1 MTQEITPDK
10 QSVLSCLSQKSYY
23 IDFYQREYVW
33 ESNTVNV
40 LLKDIFYSFNL
51 SYNEHKDEE
60 LSQKTIMNYN
70 WYYLNVFITNK
81 VDGKVYIVDG
91 QQRLTTLTL
100 IACKLFHMT
109 SNENLRSILLGC
121 IFTKDLFQG
130 NIFCIDHDK
139 RKDVMQAILDG
150 KEYKEKFKNKTEET
164 LIERYKDVSA
174 YFDKLNME
182 EDKVEAF
189 IYYFLQ
195 RLVLVELSIDKDDTP
210 MVFEVIN
217 DRGEALKPFEI
228 LKGKMIGLLSKSDTD
243 LYSSKWDESML
254 RLPEIQDTFFI
265 DYIRSRFIFRSNAS
279 VESSISK
286 SYHRYIF
293 DNNDIADTLAFR
305 KTDKMHITNIKNFIN
320 NELSYYSKLYAKI
333 TTSKNTYLRYE
344 KEINSFSGQYQNIM
358 AACCV
363 NDVNEDAKIDA
374 VAREVDR
381 MWVILTLNGAYD
393 SNEYQNITYA
403 LNEQLRGKDIS
414 EYRDI
419 FNQLIIDAIRHKRN
433 ITDENAAVAL
443 LDYNTFQKRGYSN
456 LNTRFLRYFLSRVE
470 DYICTESKVKMQ
482 NDVFYVSTKTGNITG
497 YQIEH
502 ILSNNDESV
511 KYFDNEDEYNERR
524 NQLGGLLLLK
534 GLDNIS
540 SGNELYVD
548 KLKTYGNGFV
558 WGHTLCKDFYHANLD
573 FEAFNKRLKDQTG
586 VEFKPYDVFDKQ
598 ALEERC
604 TLLFNLV
611 KIIWDIK

>member
-33 ESNTVNV
+33 QSNTVNV
-40 LLKDIFYSFNL
+40 LLRDIFYSFNL

-60 LSQKTIMNYN
+60 MSEMTIMNYN

-91 QQRLTTLTL
+91 QQRLSTLTL

-109 SNENLRSILLGC
+109 QDDNLRSILMGC
-121 IFTKDLFQG
+121 IFTKNLFKG

-150 KEYKEKFKNKTEET
+150 VEYKGAYKNKTEET
-164 LIERYKDVSA
+164 LCERYKDICLF
-174 YFDKLNME
+174 FDRLNMD
-182 EDKVEAF
+182 EDKVRAF
-189 IYYFLQ
+189 IFYFLQ

-228 LKGKMIGLLSKSDTD
+228 LKGKMIGMLSKSDTD
-243 LYSSKWDESML
+243 LYSEKWDGSML
-254 RLPEIQDTFFI
+254 RLLGIHDAFFI
-265 DYIRSRFIFRSNAS
+265 DYIRAKFIFKSNAS
-279 VESSISK
+279 VESAISK

-293 DNNDIADTLAFR
+293 DNNDIADSLSFR
-305 KTDKMHITNIKNFIN
+305 KTDKSHITNVKNFIN
-320 NELSYYSKLYAKI
+320 NELSYYSDLYARI
-333 TTSKNTYLRYE
+333 NDSKNIFLRYE
-344 KEINSFSGQYQNIM
+344 KEINYFSGQYQNIM

-363 NDVNEDAKIDA
+363 NDLNEEQKIDA
-374 VAREVDR
+374 IAKEVDR

-403 LNEQLRGKDIS
+403 LNEQLKGKDVS
-414 EYRDI
+414 EYRGI

-433 ITDENAAVAL
+433 ITDPSVPVAL

-470 DYICTESKVKMQ
+470 DYICTESNIKMQ
-482 NDVFYVSTKTGNITG
+482 NDVFYVSTKTGNKTG

-502 ILSNNDESV
+502 ILSNNDESIQ
-511 KYFDNEDEYNERR
+511 YFSNEDEYNEKR
-524 NQLGGLLLLK
+524 NLLGGLLLLK
-534 GLDNIS
+534 GQDNIS
-540 SGNELYVD
+540 SGNEFYVD
-548 KLKTYGNGFV
+548 KLKTYSNGFV
-558 WGHTLCKDFYHANLD
+558 WGHTLCEDFYHANLD
-573 FEAFNKRLKDQTG
+573 FAAFNKRLKDQAG
-586 VEFKPYDVFDKQ
+586 VEFRPYSVFDSQ

-604 TLLFNLV
+604 TLLYNLV
-611 KIIWDIK
+611 KIIWDIR

>member
-40 LLKDIFYSFNL
+40 LLRDIFYSFNL

-60 LSQKTIMNYN
+60 MSEKTIMNYN

-91 QQRLTTLTL
+91 QQRLSTLTL

-109 SNENLRSILLGC
+109 PDDNLRSILMGC
-121 IFTKDLFQG
+121 IFTKNLFKG

-150 KEYKEKFKNKTEET
+150 VDYKGPYKNKTEET
-164 LIERYKDVSA
+164 LCERYKDISA
-174 YFDKLNME
+174 YIDKLNMD
-182 EDKVEAF
+182 EDKVRAF
-189 IYYFLQ
+189 IFYFLQ

-228 LKGKMIGLLSKSDTD
+228 LKGKMIGLLSKSDTE
-243 LYSSKWDESML
+243 LYSSKWDDSML
-254 RLPEIQDTFFI
+254 KLRGIQDDFFI
-265 DYIRSRFIFRSNAS
+265 DYIRSRFIFKSNAS

-286 SYHRYIF
+286 AYHRYIF
-293 DNNDIADTLAFR
+293 DSNDIADKLAFR
-305 KTDKMHITNIKNFIN
+305 KTDKAHITNIKNFIN
-320 NELSYYSKLYAKI
+320 NELSYYSNLYSKI
-333 TTSKNTYLRYE
+333 TSSRNIYLRYE
-344 KEINSFSGQYQNIM
+344 KEINYFSGQYQNIM

-363 NDVNEDAKIDA
+363 NDPNEDVKIAAIAK
-374 VAREVDR
+374 EVDR

-403 LNEQLRGKDIS
+403 LNEQLRGKDVS
-414 EYRDI
+414 EYRAI
-419 FNQLIIDAIRHKRN
+419 FNQLILDAIRHKRN
-433 ITDENAAVAL
+433 ITDTSVTVAL

-482 NDVFYVSTKTGNITG
+482 NDVFYVSTKTGNVTG

-502 ILSNNDESV
+502 ILSNNEESV
-511 KYFDNEDEYNERR
+511 KYFDSEDEYNERR

-548 KLKTYGNGFV
+548 KLKTYSNGFV
-558 WGHTLCKDFYHANLD
+558 WGHTLCEDFYHANLD
-573 FEAFNKRLKDQTG
+573 FAAFNKRIKDQTG

-604 TLLFNLV
+604 TLLYNLV
-611 KIIWDIK
+611 KIIWDIN

>member
-33 ESNTVNV
+33 ESNTVHV
-40 LLKDIFYSFNL
+40 LLRDIFYSFNL

-60 LSQKTIMNYN
+60 MSEKTIMNYN

-100 IACKLFHMT
+100 IACKLYHMT
-109 SNENLRSILLGC
+109 SDENLRSILLGC
-121 IFTKDLFQG
+121 IYTKDLFKG

-139 RKDVMQAILDG
+139 RREVMQSILDG
-150 KEYKEKFKNKTEET
+150 VQYKKAYKNKTEET
-164 LIERYKDVSA
+164 LCERYKDISA
-174 YFDKLNME
+174 FFDKLNME
-182 EDKVEAF
+182 DDKVLAF

-217 DRGEALKPFEI
+217 DRGEPLNPFEI
-228 LKGKMIGLLSKSDTD
+228 LKGKMIGLLSKSDTE
-243 LYSSKWDESML
+243 LYSNKWDESMQKL
-254 RLPEIQDTFFI
+254 LGLQDAFFI
-265 DYIRSRFIFRSNAS
+265 DYIRARFIFKSNAS
-279 VESSISK
+279 VESAISK

-293 DNNDIADTLAFR
+293 DNNDIADSLAFR

-320 NELSYYSKLYAKI
+320 NELTYYSNLYAKI
-333 TTSKNTYLRYE
+333 TSSKNIFLRYE
-344 KEINSFSGQYQNIM
+344 KEINYFSGQYQNIL

-363 NDVNEDAKIDA
+363 NDVNEDHKIAIIAK
-374 VAREVDR
+374 EVDR

-403 LNEQLRGKDIS
+403 LNEQLRGKDAF
-414 EYRDI
+414 EYREI
-419 FNQLIIDAIRHKRN
+419 FNKLIIAAIRHKRN
-433 ITDENAAVAL
+433 ITDPSVNVAL

-470 DYICTESKVKMQ
+470 DYICTESKIKMQ

-502 ILSNNDESV
+502 ILSNNEESV
-511 KYFDNEDEYNERR
+511 KFFDNEDEYNERR

-548 KLKTYGNGFV
+548 KLKTYSNGFV
-558 WGHTLCKDFYHANLD
+558 WGHTLCQDFYHSNLD
-573 FEAFNKRLKDQTG
+573 FIAFNKRLKDQTG
-586 VEFKPYDVFDKQ
+586 VEFRPFDVFDKV

-604 TLLFNLV
+604 TLLYNLV
-611 KIIWDIK
+611 KIIWDIA

>member
-40 LLKDIFYSFNL
+40 LLKDIYYSFNL

-60 LSQKTIMNYN
+60 MSEKTIMSYN

-91 QQRLTTLTL
+91 QQRLSTLTL
-100 IACKLFHMT
+100 IACKLYHMT
-109 SNENLRSILLGC
+109 SDENLRSILMGC
-121 IFTKDLFQG
+121 VFTKDLFQG
-130 NIFCIDHDK
+130 NIFCIDHEK
-139 RKDVMQAILDG
+139 RKDVMQSILDG
-150 KEYKEKFKNKTEET
+150 NTYTEKYKNKTEET
-164 LIERYKDVSA
+164 LCERYKDISA
-174 YFDKLNME
+174 FFDKLNMD
-182 EDKVEAF
+182 EDKVQAF
-189 IYYFLQ
+189 IYFFLQ

-217 DRGEALKPFEI
+217 DRGEPLNPFEI
-228 LKGKMIGLLSKSDTD
+228 LKGKMIGLLSKSDTE
-243 LYSSKWDESML
+243 LYSSKWDDSMIKL
-254 RLPEIQDTFFI
+254 MGIQDAFFI
-265 DYIRSRFIFRSNAS
+265 DYIRSKFIFKSNAS
-279 VESSISK
+279 VEGAISK
-286 SYHRYIF
+286 AYHRYIF
-293 DNNDIADTLAFR
+293 DNNDIADNLAFR

-320 NELSYYSKLYAKI
+320 NSLAYYSSLYAKI
-333 TTSKNTYLRYE
+333 SSSENIFLRYE
-344 KEINSFSGQYQNIM
+344 KEINYFSGQYQNIM

-363 NDVNEDAKIDA
+363 NDPNEETKIATIAK
-374 VAREVDR
+374 EVDR

-403 LNEQLRGKDIS
+403 LNEQLSGKDVS
-414 EYRDI
+414 EYRAI
-419 FNQLIIDAIRHKRN
+419 FNELILNAIRHKRN
-433 ITDENAAVAL
+433 ITDLSVAVAL
-443 LDYNTFQKRGYSN
+443 LDYNTFQKRGYSD

-470 DYICTESKVKMQ
+470 NYICAESNIKMQ
-482 NDVFYVSTKTGNITG
+482 NDVFYVSTKTGNKTG
-497 YQIEH
+497 YQVEH
-502 ILSNNDESV
+502 ILSNNEENV
-511 KYFDNEDEYNERR
+511 KYFDNEDEFNERR

-540 SGNELYVD
+540 SGNEKYED
-548 KLKTYGNGFV
+548 KLKTYSNGFV
-558 WGHTLCKDFYHANLD
+558 WGHTLCEDFYHANLD
-573 FEAFNKRLKDQTG
+573 FAAFNKRLKDQTG
-586 VEFKPYDVFDKQ
+586 VEFKPYSVFDKA

-604 TLLFNLV
+604 TLLYNLV